1 MKKTIALVAAT
12 AALVLGAA
20 ATPASAGPRLSVTV
34 VKTVGTTPGVCG
46 TESAITV
53 APGTTVYYCYTIT
66 NDSDITFDL
75 HNLVDDQLGT
85 LLTDAEYDLLP
96 GASVNTVTLGITA
109 DAVITTTTTNTATWE
124 ACYRVP
130 VPAGRTS
137 QGILQSLCT
146 EGTASATVTVQAP
159 TTTTAPSTTTTIQA
173 AALTTPRYTG

>member
-20 ATPASAGPRLSVTV
+20 ATPASAGPRLSITV

-53 APGTTVYYCYTIT
+53 APGTTVYYCYTVT
-66 NDSDITFDL
+66 NDSEVTFGVHTL
-75 HNLVDDQLGT
+75 TDDKEGT
-85 LLTDAEYDLLP
+85 LLNAADYNLLP
-96 GASVNTVTLGITA
+96 GASVNTVTLGLTV

-124 ACYRVP
+124 ACYELP
-130 VPAGRTS
+130 IPAGRTS
-137 QGILQSLCT
+137 QGTVQSLCT

-159 TTTTAPSTTTTIQA
+159 TTTTAPSTTTIQA